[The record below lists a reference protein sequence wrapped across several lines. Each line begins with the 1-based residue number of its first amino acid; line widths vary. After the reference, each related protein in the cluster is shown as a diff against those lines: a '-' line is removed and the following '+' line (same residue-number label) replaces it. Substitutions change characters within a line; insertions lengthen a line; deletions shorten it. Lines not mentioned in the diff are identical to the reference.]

1 MALINVTNLTFYYDG
16 STENIFDDVSFQ
28 VDTNWKLGLIGR
40 NGRGK
45 TTFLRLLGGR
55 YEYIGQIHCPVPVD
69 YFPYGMEGIDG
80 TGNCMDVLEALCP
93 GYELWKVCRELN
105 LLGVDGDVLYRPY
118 QTLSNGEQTKLQLA
132 LLFSQENHFLLIDEP
147 TNHLDM
153 RARQL
158 VKEYLAG
165 KRGYILVSHDRDF
178 MDECV
183 DHVLVLNRAKITVE
197 QGNFSSRWENKQ
209 REDRNEL
216 ERNENLKKD
225 IRRLEQAARQARDW
239 ADRKEATKIGFDP
252 VKEHDRF
259 LDTRCYIAKKS
270 LKMQQRRKNLESRQ
284 RKEIA
289 EKEGLLKNIE
299 TADDLKLFPL
309 TFHRNALV
317 SMKDLGIYY
326 KNDMNVIKNVIN
338 GLTLQLET
346 GDRVALIGANGCGK
360 SSLIRAVMSEQTDN
374 MQVTGEMTVPA
385 GLKISYVCQDTSAL
399 KGRLTEYAD
408 RYGIDN
414 TLFRTVLRKL
424 DFERTQFDKPMEE
437 YSGGQKKKV
446 LIARS
451 LCEQAHLYIWD
462 EPLNYIDIF
471 SRMQIENLI
480 LEFGP
485 TLLFVEHDKSFVDK
499 IATRRVQLA

>member
-1 MALINVTNLTFYYDG
+1 M
-16 STENIFDDVSFQ
+16 
-28 VDTNWKLGLIGR
+28 
-40 NGRGK
+40 
-45 TTFLRLLGGR
+45 
-55 YEYIGQIHCPVPVD
+55 
-69 YFPYGMEGIDG
+69 
-80 TGNCMDVLEALCP
+80 
-93 GYELWKVCRELN
+93 
-105 LLGVDGDVLYRPY
+105 
-118 QTLSNGEQTKLQLA
+118 
-132 LLFSQENHFLLIDEP
+132 
-147 TNHLDM
+147 
-153 RARQL
+153 
-158 VKEYLAG
+158 
-165 KRGYILVSHDRDF
+165 
-178 MDECV
+178 
-183 DHVLVLNRAKITVE
+183 
-197 QGNFSSRWENKQ
+197 
-209 REDRNEL
+209 
-216 ERNENLKKD
+216 
-225 IRRLEQAARQARDW
+225 
-239 ADRKEATKIGFDP
+239 
-252 VKEHDRF
+252 
-259 LDTRCYIAKKS
+259 
-270 LKMQQRRKNLESRQ
+270 
-284 RKEIA
+284 
-289 EKEGLLKNIE
+289 KNIE

-399 KGRLTEYAD
+399 KGRLTDYAD